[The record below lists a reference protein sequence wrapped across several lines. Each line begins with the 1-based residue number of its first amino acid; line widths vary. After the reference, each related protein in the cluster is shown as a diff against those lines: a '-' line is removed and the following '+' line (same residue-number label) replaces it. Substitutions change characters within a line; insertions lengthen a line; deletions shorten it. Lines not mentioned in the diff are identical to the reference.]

1 MAYCK
6 NCGTV
11 LVNGAKFCQ
20 KCGTRVDAAAP
31 GGSPRQQEYVGK
43 LYKCPRCGEVL
54 DSFVGNC
61 PTCGLELRGAKATS
75 SVQEFA
81 LKLEAIEASRQFEAA
96 PNFITAKLIADK
108 YISNTDQQKVSLI
121 ESYAVPNTKEDIL
134 EFMILATT
142 SIDESVNGETQPTR
156 GQKAMANA
164 WYSKIKQAYIKA
176 RNAYGSDRDFTKIQS
191 MYDECSK
198 NIKKQKKRKIVK
210 WTLFVGWIPLFFL
223 FVIIAIQITDRNADK
238 KDAEERN
245 ELNAIVEEIEEQV
258 ANGEYRY
265 ALMNT
270 DYLVWGDRY
279 DTDEYRYWNITRKH
293 WVDIIL
299 EQAANEGIILERPD
313 DPTETPVPTP
323 SHSYEERVAKFKE
336 GVDAV
341 KNAINGNNPA
351 ESDNTE

>member
-142 SIDESVNGETQPTR
+142 SIDESVYGETQPTR

-198 NIKKQKKRKIVK
+198 NIKKQKKER
-210 WTLFVGWIPLFFL
+210 LLNGRFSSAGFHSFFSL
-223 FVIIAIQITDRNADK
+223 
-238 KDAEERN
+238 
-245 ELNAIVEEIEEQV
+245 
-258 ANGEYRY
+258 
-265 ALMNT
+265 
-270 DYLVWGDRY
+270 
-279 DTDEYRYWNITRKH
+279 
-293 WVDIIL
+293 
-299 EQAANEGIILERPD
+299 
-313 DPTETPVPTP
+313 
-323 SHSYEERVAKFKE
+323 
-336 GVDAV
+336 
-341 KNAINGNNPA
+341 
-351 ESDNTE
+351 